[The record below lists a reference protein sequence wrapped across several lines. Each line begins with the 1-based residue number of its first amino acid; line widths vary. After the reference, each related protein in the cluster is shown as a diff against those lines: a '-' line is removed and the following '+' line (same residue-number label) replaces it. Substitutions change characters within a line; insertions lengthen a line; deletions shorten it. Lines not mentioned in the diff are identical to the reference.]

1 MISCYYE
8 VPREGFEPSQGVKP
22 YTILSRA
29 RQPFRHPGLSSGII
43 PKFELKYA
51 RMIAATDLK
60 NGVTFL
66 RNDKPYK
73 VIKYSLM
80 KVGRG
85 GATVR
90 LDVRNLE
97 TGANEHISYS
107 SNIKVDEVS
116 TQKRRLQYLYND
128 GVTASFM
135 DPQSFDQVEIPV
147 SVIEAELPYIKE
159 GDSADILFWEDK
171 PLSIDIAPK
180 VVLTVT
186 KTDPGVKGNSVSN
199 IYKPATL
206 ENGLQIKV
214 PLFINEGEKIRV
226 DTRSGSYIERAQE

>member
-1 MISCYYE
+1 
-8 VPREGFEPSQGVKP
+8 
-22 YTILSRA
+22 
-29 RQPFRHPGLSSGII
+29 
-43 PKFELKYA
+43 
-51 RMIAATDLK
+51 MIASTDLK

-66 RNDKPYK
+66 RNDAPYK
-73 VIKYSLM
+73 VIKYSLIKM
-80 KVGRG
+80 GRG
-85 GATVR
+85 GATVK
-90 LDVRNLE
+90 LEVRNLE
-97 TGANEHISYS
+97 SGSVERVTYS
-107 SNIKVDEVS
+107 SNVKVEEVS

-128 GVTASFM
+128 GTVASFM
-135 DPQSFDQVEIPV
+135 DPSTFDQVEIPV
-147 SVIEAELPYIKE
+147 EIIKEELPYIKE

-171 PLSIDIAPK
+171 PLSIVIAPK